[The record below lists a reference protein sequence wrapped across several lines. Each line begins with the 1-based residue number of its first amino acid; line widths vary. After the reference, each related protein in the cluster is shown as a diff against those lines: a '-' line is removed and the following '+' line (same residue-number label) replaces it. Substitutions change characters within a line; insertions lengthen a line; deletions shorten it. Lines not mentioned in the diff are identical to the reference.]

1 MKEFLDLFLTFARI
15 GGFTFGGGYAMLPIL
30 QRDVVE
36 KKKWAT
42 EEELMDYYAIG
53 QCTPGIIAV
62 NVATFIGYRKK
73 GIAGAAVATFGMVMP
88 SILIIMVI
96 AAAIKNFS
104 DIERVQHALAG
115 ITVCVCVLVLD
126 TVIKLAKKSLKD
138 IWAWMLALAVFLA
151 ALITNVPAAL
161 LVVSAGIA
169 GIAVKKAAALRKGD
183 K

>member
-1 MKEFLDLFLTFARI
+1 M
-15 GGFTFGGGYAMLPIL
+15 
-30 QRDVVE
+30 
-36 KKKWAT
+36 
-42 EEELMDYYAIG
+42 
-53 QCTPGIIAV
+53 
-62 NVATFIGYRKK
+62 
-73 GIAGAAVATFGMVMP
+73 
-88 SILIIMVI
+88 
-96 AAAIKNFS
+96 
-104 DIERVQHALAG
+104 
-115 ITVCVCVLVLD
+115 LD